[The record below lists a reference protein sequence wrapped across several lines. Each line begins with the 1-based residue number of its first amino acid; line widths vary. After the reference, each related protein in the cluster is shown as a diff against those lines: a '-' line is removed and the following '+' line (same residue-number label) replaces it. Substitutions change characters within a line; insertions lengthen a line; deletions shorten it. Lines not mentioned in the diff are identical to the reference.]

1 MARWAHDLL
10 FDSLVRELVEA
21 RAANI
26 EMDSTGLRG
35 MADIKKDERAVG
47 KELERRADAERAT
60 FREMLEDADRR
71 SGARPIEVSY
81 DSADPDQ
88 ERRADLV
95 ARYLVSLGYAEMRTE
110 EEHAARPRYRVRF
123 RWERLARWREPGE

>member
-1 MARWAHDLL
+1 MRIEGAAR
-10 FDSLVRELVEA
+10 
-21 RAANI
+21 
-26 EMDSTGLRG
+26 
-35 MADIKKDERAVG
+35 
-47 KELERRADAERAT
+47 
-60 FREMLEDADRR
+60 DR
-71 SGARPIEVSY
+71 SKSPTTPPIRN
-81 DSADPDQ
+81 Q